1 MKTDIHPEYVLATVR
16 CSCGNEFTTRST
28 KREIRVELCNQCHPF
43 YTGRQKLVDS
53 GGRVER
59 YRQRY
64 AKTQAKQTG
73 KQPAAEAGR
82 KRQKASS

>member
-1 MKTDIHPEYVLATVR
+1 MKTEIHPSYGETTVY
-16 CSCGNEFTTRST
+16 CSCGNEFVTRST
-28 KREIRVELCNQCHPF
+28 QESGEIHIELCDQCHPF

-64 AKTQAKQTG
+64 AKA
-73 KQPAAEAGR
+73 
-82 KRQKASS
+82 RQRS

>member
-1 MKTDIHPEYVLATVR
+1 MKADIHPDYMLATVR

-28 KREIRVELCNQCHPF
+28 TPEIRVELCNLCHPF
-43 YTGRQKLVDS
+43 YTGKQKLVDS

-64 AKTQAKQTG
+64 AKAQAKQ
-73 KQPAAEAGR
+73 AEAA
-82 KRQKASS
+82 KRNEPKGAGS